1 VRRLAEAKGV
11 PVSAIR
17 ACLLDRDRH
26 QAIIEELRSIGAGIR
41 LIPDGDVAGVFWT
54 TESQRSGVDIYFG
67 SGGAPEGVLAAAAI
81 RCAGGQMQA
90 RLKPE
95 NEQEEQRARA
105 MGRDV
110 HAKLTLDDLVPG
122 EVVFAASGVTHGS
135 MFEGV
140 HFDGAGAHV
149 DTLVWDTFTGR
160 RSRVRSAW
168 PGV

>member
-1 VRRLAEAKGV
+1 M
-11 PVSAIR
+11 
-17 ACLLDRDRH
+17 LDRDRH
-26 QAIIEELRSIGAGIR
+26 KAIVEELRSIGAGIR

-54 TESQRSGVDIYFG
+54 TEATRSGVDIYFG

-105 MGRDV
+105 RGRDV
-110 HAKLTLDDLVPG
+110 HAKLTLDDMAPG
-122 EVVFAASGVTHGS
+122 HVVFAASGVTHGS

-140 HFDGAGAHV
+140 HFENGAAHV

-160 RSRVRSAW
+160 RSRVRSVY
-168 PGV
+168 PQS

>member
-1 VRRLAEAKGV
+1 
-11 PVSAIR
+11 
-17 ACLLDRDRH
+17 
-26 QAIIEELRSIGAGIR
+26 
-41 LIPDGDVAGVFWT
+41 VFWT
-54 TESQRSGVDIYFG
+54 TEAARSGVDIYFG

-110 HAKLTLDDLVPG
+110 HAKLTLDDMAPG
-122 EVVFAASGVTHGS
+122 HVVFAASGVTHGS

-140 HFDGAGAHV
+140 HFEHGARARRHIGVGH
-149 DTLVWDTFTGR
+149 FTGR
-160 RSRVRSAW
+160 RSRVRSIYPQAN
-168 PGV
+168 